1 MDAFSPDFV
10 PFWAATADAS
20 VEQVSTTDDRMAGG
34 DEEALAELAERV
46 VAARSIV

>member
-10 PFWAATADAS
+10 PFWNAS
-20 VEQVSTTDDRMAGG
+20 SEASDDRSQDRDARHAG

-46 VAARSIV
+46 SAARSIV